1 MRPEMWFRQQGFGL
15 VAALF
20 VIIVITLV
28 IAAMA
33 RLSTTQHGSN
43 SLALQQAR
51 AYQAARSGL
60 EWGISRAVNAGNC
73 SNSGVSMAGGGLS
86 EFTVSLTC
94 SSTSHTDDDGSSL
107 TIYRLTAQAQN
118 GSAGS
123 RPDYAFR
130 SLTAVVER

>member
-1 MRPEMWFRQQGFGL
+1 MRPDTLRRQRGFGL

-51 AYQAARSGL
+51 AYQAARAGL
-60 EWGISRAVNAGNC
+60 ECRHCPCLGPGALQLTGQLGGVVVVQQQFCLYVRTAYVRAPG
-73 SNSGVSMAGGGLS
+73 
-86 EFTVSLTC
+86 
-94 SSTSHTDDDGSSL
+94 
-107 TIYRLTAQAQN
+107 Q
-118 GSAGS
+118 
-123 RPDYAFR
+123 
-130 SLTAVVER
+130 